1 MNDEPERKAFG
12 LALGGGGARG
22 SVHIGI
28 LIELE
33 KIGLKPDIVTGTS
46 IGGLVGALIASGLDS
61 LEITEFF
68 RHMRFGKMYAM
79 PWQKPALMDTRKLEN
94 QLRKTFGQRTFKDLE
109 IPLAVVTTDLVNRV
123 ETVIEDGDVVSAVL
137 ATTAFPVIFPPVE
150 RDGLTLIDGG
160 VLNNTPFDVAMA
172 RGAQYVL
179 AIDLSNSAP
188 FGTAV
193 PYPPRNNILTRFLTR
208 AQRDPMYQVTSTLA
222 DIMTA
227 QNVKENLQEVEPE
240 LFLRPDVGSIGL
252 FDFHRLE
259 EGIAAGQKA
268 AAEVGSE
275 LRELAKRVEATR
287 QSLNQPHNELLGS

>member
-1 MNDEPERKAFG
+1 MNDDPEPKAFG

-33 KIGLKPDIVTGTS
+33 KQGLRPDIVTGTS
-46 IGGLVGALIASGLDS
+46 IGGLVGALIATGLNS
-61 LEITEFF
+61 EEITEFF

-79 PWQKPALMDTRKLEN
+79 PWQKPALMDTRRLKS
-94 QLRKTFGQRTFKDLE
+94 QLLKTIGHRTFKDLE
-109 IPLAVVTTDLVNRV
+109 IPLALVTTDLVNRV

-150 RDGLTLIDGG
+150 RVGLTLIDGG

-172 RGAQYVL
+172 RGAQHVL

-188 FGTAV
+188 YGTKV

-208 AQRDPMYQVTSTLA
+208 AQRDPMYQATSTLA

-227 QNVKENLQEVEPE
+227 QNVNENLQEAQPD

-259 EGIAAGQKA
+259 EGIAAGQIA
-268 AAEVGSE
+268 AYEARSE
-275 LRELAKRVEATR
+275 LNELAESVEATR
-287 QSLNQPHNELLGS
+287 QSLK